1 MNETPP
7 GYPSDPNSTREP
19 TARTET
25 DRATLNISWAEL
37 NEPTVTSRVDQMR
50 AARQV
55 PLVREVGA
63 PGDATPTGPM
73 AWLRGSVGALCLA
86 GVIGAIVSWALVEV
100 LVRPDADTHWY
111 GSGRHTVDILFSVAI
126 ALGIGLVVAAWDG
139 VEARSLPKAVQ
150 AMLKAAPVLVVGGV
164 VFGYLSSRVYR
175 SMFRAVA
182 KKAYAL
188 YVSKGGGSEGVRAAD
203 NYLNNHLHLP
213 RGLAIGL
220 TGIAVGA
227 ALGAMS
233 LSWQRAL
240 NGAVGGFIGGFV
252 GGFLFD
258 YIASG
263 TSSGVLPRLVAL
275 LVIGL
280 LIGGSMGLI
289 ETARREHWL
298 EILSGGMAGKQFIL
312 YNEQTTIGAD
322 AGCQVTLIKDPA
334 IAPRHAVLTRSAKGL
349 TVRSVDPA
357 SPPLVNGQPVH
368 EHLLADSDMLQL
380 GHSMLRY
387 RSKGSSAPVQA
398 GIHG

>member
-7 GYPSDPNSTREP
+7 GYPSESNTTGEP
-19 TARTET
+19 SARTGT
-25 DRATLNISWAEL
+25 DGAVLNISWAEL

-63 PGDATPTGPM
+63 PGDVAPTGPL

-86 GVIGAIVSWALVEV
+86 GVIGAIISWALIEV
-100 LVRPDADTHWY
+100 VLRPDAEKNWY
-111 GSGRHTVDILFSVAI
+111 GSGRHTGDILFSVAI

-139 VEARSLPKAVQ
+139 VEARSLPKAGQ
-150 AMLKAAPVLVVGGV
+150 AMLKAAPVLVVGGALG
-164 VFGYLSSRVYR
+164 GYLASNMYR
-175 SMFRAVA
+175 SMMTGVLEKAQTIAESKPTYASAVQ
-182 KKAYAL
+182 AYND
-188 YVSKGGGSEGVRAAD
+188 YVHSHV
-203 NYLNNHLHLP
+203 HLP

-220 TGIAVGA
+220 VGIAIGA
-227 ALGAMS
+227 ALGAAS

-240 NGAVGGFIGGFV
+240 NGAIGGAVGGFV

-258 YIASG
+258 YFSSDSG
-263 TSSGVLPRLVAL
+263 SGVFPRLVAL
-275 LVIGL
+275 LVTGL

-334 IAPRHAVLTRSAKGL
+334 IAPRHAVLTRSANGL
-349 TVRSVDPA
+349 TVRTVDPT
-357 SPPLVNGQPVH
+357 SPALVNGQPVH

-387 RSKGSSAPVQA
+387 RSKASSAPVQA